1 MTVQTTDIPLLSCCL
16 CHQDIDSKATTIK
29 HLQSALDAKSQTIN
43 ILSKANKNQNKDGGG
58 SLETYIEE
66 VAEEMCKSKLAAK
79 DTEVNRLMELLHD
92 LEERQ
97 STQSGSQPSKAEAQ
111 RLEEELEELRRSNAA
126 ALAPLREQNEAL
138 TEQVHA
144 LKEQAQQSAS
154 QLSQFREYQ
163 SKAFELKSA
172 NDALNEQL
180 DAVNEEIQQM
190 QAEHKEELDQLQKEL
205 STLQSDRQ
213 AHHQAVAAQIDSK
226 VKAIRLSLESE
237 KQSLEQELEDARE
250 NARVQLQAVS
260 SERDHLQLRLHAQEV
275 EVQALRDAVG
285 SVPEC
290 EKQSEEQAE
299 SQPRRVVQAQQVER
313 AKALREQSQFAFD
326 EMTRHLA
333 EIREAGE
340 TERKRLQADLDQ
352 QLKQR
357 AAALLEV
364 QNERDSLQT
373 QAEALE
379 QANKAVSLQ
388 RDEIARQLREKERIN
403 QELADELE
411 EQREQFRTT
420 QQRYG
425 VLSLVHSLQRSTVLP
440 AFSLLRRALPPGGL
454 GAPGPGRDPAGPAGP
469 AGPVEEAS
477 YSDAE
482 SDDSYG
488 LDDRGQQEFAQLMKD
503 NTFES
508 LFVGADRVSED
519 ATAVTGELQEHMT
532 NIVTSLEL
540 FPQMHTGLMQELDK
554 RGFGRELRK
563 FLLLMQ
569 RAVGRSVRMA
579 STMAELTDK
588 HANVNVRLKNLLGSK
603 KLEWHMKSLRMSGQ
617 HEVLLRFQRNQTKAL
632 KADLDD
638 VLEQLGDQ
646 CEQNRKVKQEL
657 EDARLQLEASK
668 GTQEEEL
675 RIQLEAS
682 KDSEARLRSQSLE
695 KDLHLRE
702 VREQLDAAQKQ
713 IQTLEALQAEGAD
726 RDGAQGP
733 QPQIEQS
740 LEGSGPR
747 PGPPQGQEDAD
758 SVAEPTIASASA
770 SGKGQKGKK
779 GPPKKGPPP
788 QGESEPSAVPTPT
801 LPEED
806 ATATPAPKGKGKKGP
821 GPPPPKASQEPA
833 AEEPSTTEDAAT
845 AEEPKAKAKGKG
857 KKGPPGPPPAKASP
871 ETSEEPSVTEEAAE
885 QQASAVPSKGKG
897 KKGPPM
903 PGKGGPGP
911 APGPS
916 CEENSQSAE
925 GVEGAAP
932 KKGKP
937 APPKGGPK
945 GKAAGKGKTALPDVD
960 PGPEPPKHLVGKKF
974 HWTNVVG
981 TRFAGSMFQ
990 QIVESL
996 NSNKTEHVEAEP
1008 DDQADTKQEPERK
1021 PKMHTLLEKLT
1032 GTFFKSK
1039 EEPPDAAGKDQKEAR
1054 KKTVAQ
1060 CLPPKKSQAV
1070 EIFLNGCG
1078 VNIDHVRRCV
1088 LDLDAENLSKVI
1100 ELYPKGDELQE
1111 LMDFKKD
1118 NDPTVLP
1125 WARAEEFLIQLMDI
1139 SDFKVRAECCLT
1151 RGMFSSECDEVERD
1165 LTTLHAAL
1173 TDTCKCE
1180 NLRKIFTVIM
1190 QIGNYLN
1197 HGTNKG
1203 AQRGFTLDTLPLLS
1217 RVEGFEGKA
1226 YSLLRFIM
1234 DEVDVDV
1241 KAGAML
1247 ELKFCEEA
1255 SKLDFDESVRRLS
1268 EMQKQLAIL
1277 EEALG
1282 PPGDGEGEGKEKPSR
1297 FGEHFEAEMRSFLTD
1312 AKLRVS
1318 KLQQQSDEVQELS
1331 KTSCDLFAE
1340 KPRTPA
1346 PETLGKL
1353 AAFRKVRTRLGAGS
1367 RPREGARDKYEGG
1380 REECAR

>member
-1 MTVQTTDIPLLSCCL
+1 MTGMERSSIEHTIHSLQK
-16 CHQDIDSKATTIK
+16 DIDSKATTIK

-79 DTEVNRLMELLHD
+79 DNEVNRLMELLHD

-454 GAPGPGRDPAGPAGP
+454 GVPGPGRDPAGR
-469 AGPVEEAS
+469 PVEEAS

-668 GTQEEEL
+668 GTQE
-675 RIQLEAS
+675 
-682 KDSEARLRSQSLE
+682 
-695 KDLHLRE
+695 
-702 VREQLDAAQKQ
+702 
-713 IQTLEALQAEGAD
+713 
-726 RDGAQGP
+726 
-733 QPQIEQS
+733 
-740 LEGSGPR
+740 
-747 PGPPQGQEDAD
+747 
-758 SVAEPTIASASA
+758 
-770 SGKGQKGKK
+770 
-779 GPPKKGPPP
+779 
-788 QGESEPSAVPTPT
+788 
-801 LPEED
+801 
-806 ATATPAPKGKGKKGP
+806 
-821 GPPPPKASQEPA
+821 KASQEPA

-845 AEEPKAKAKGKG
+845 AEEPKARAKGKG

-871 ETSEEPSVTEEAAE
+871 ETAEEPSVTEEAAE

-937 APPKGGPK
+937 APPKGGPQ

-1039 EEPPDAAGKDQKEAR
+1039 EEPPDAAWKDQKEAR

-1125 WARAEEFLIQLMDI
+1125 WARAEEFLIQLMNI

-1282 PPGDGEGEGKEKPSR
+1282 PPGD
-1297 FGEHFEAEMRSFLTD
+1297 LD
-1312 AKLRVS
+1312 
-1318 KLQQQSDEVQELS
+1318 
-1331 KTSCDLFAE
+1331 
-1340 KPRTPA
+1340 
-1346 PETLGKL
+1346 
-1353 AAFRKVRTRLGAGS
+1353 GS
-1367 RPREGARDKYEGG
+1367 
-1380 REECAR
+1380 

>member
-1 MTVQTTDIPLLSCCL
+1 MEEGRWRRTLKRPVLEIPPFNSCTLTQVSARSPRKCARASLRQRTTRRLLGPGPWDRL
-16 CHQDIDSKATTIK
+16 GEAKPEGPKA
-29 HLQSALDAKSQTIN
+29 
-43 ILSKANKNQNKDGGG
+43 LSP
-58 SLETYIEE
+58 
-66 VAEEMCKSKLAAK
+66 
-79 DTEVNRLMELLHD
+79 EVNRLMELLHD

-97 STQSGSQPSKAEAQ
+97 STQSGSQPSKEAQ
-111 RLEEELEELRRSNAA
+111 RLEEELEELRRST
-126 ALAPLREQNEAL
+126 APLREQNEAL
-138 TEQVHA
+138 AEQVKA
-144 LKEQAQQSAS
+144 LKEQAQQSAAKAEAAS
-154 QLSQFREYQ
+154 QQLSQFREYQ

-190 QAEHKEELDQLQKEL
+190 QAEHNEELDQLQKEL

-213 AHHQAVAAQIDSK
+213 AHHLAVAAQIDSK

-237 KQSLEQELEDARE
+237 KRSLEQELEDARE

-285 SVPEC
+285 CSVE
-290 EKQSEEQAE
+290 EKSEEPAE
-299 SQPRRVVQAQQVER
+299 SSESEPRRVQQVER

-388 RDEIARQLREKERIN
+388 RDEIARQLREKERMN

-411 EQREQFRTT
+411 EQREQFRTN

-440 AFSLLRRALPPGGL
+440 AFSLLRRALPALPSGEN
-454 GAPGPGRDPAGPAGP
+454 PGPPVGSVPVCSGGGGGPAQ
-469 AGPVEEAS
+469 EAES

-569 RAVGRSVRMA
+569 RAMGRSVRMA

-603 KLEWHMKSLRMSGQ
+603 KLEWHMKSLRISGQ
-617 HEVLLRFQRNQTKAL
+617 HEVLLRFQRNQTTAL

-657 EDARLQLEASK
+657 EDARLQLASK
-668 GTQEEEL
+668 GAPQEEEL

-695 KDLHLRE
+695 QELHLRE

-713 IQTLEALQAEGAD
+713 IQTLEALQAD
-726 RDGAQGP
+726 RDRDREKGE
-733 QPQIEQS
+733 QPPAAEQS
-740 LEGSGPR
+740 NSEGSGPG
-747 PGPPQGQEDAD
+747 PGPPQSQEDAD
-758 SVAEPTIASASA
+758 SVAEPASASAASA

-779 GPPKKGPPP
+779 GPPKKGPPMP
-788 QGESEPSAVPTPT
+788 QGESEQAAVPTPT
-801 LPEED
+801 PDD
-806 ATATPAPKGKGKKGP
+806 ATEAPTPKPKGKGKKGP
-821 GPPPPKASQEPA
+821 GPPPPKASPEPEA
-833 AEEPSTTEDAAT
+833 SEETSGPSETTATEATEDA
-845 AEEPKAKAKGKG
+845 PPSKGKGKG
-857 KKGPPGPPPAKASP
+857 KKGPGPPPAKASP
-871 ETSEEPSVTEEAAE
+871 GNAEEPSVTEDAAP
-885 QQASAVPSKGKG
+885 QASAVYSKGKG

-903 PGKGGPGP
+903 PPGKGGPAAGAAGA

-916 CEENSQSAE
+916 SGEENSNSQSVQAE
-925 GVEGAAP
+925 DAAP

-996 NSNKTEHVEAEP
+996 NSNKAEHVEAEP
-1008 DDQADTKQEPERK
+1008 EDQADTKQEPERK

-1088 LDLDAENLSKVI
+1088 LDLD
-1100 ELYPKGDELQE
+1100 
-1111 LMDFKKD
+1111 
-1118 NDPTVLP
+1118 T
-1125 WARAEEFLIQLMDI
+1125 
-1139 SDFKVRAECCLT
+1139 
-1151 RGMFSSECDEVERD
+1151 SEK
-1165 LTTLHAAL
+1165 AL
-1173 TDTCKCE
+1173 
-1180 NLRKIFTVIM
+1180 NVM
-1190 QIGNYLN
+1190 
-1197 HGTNKG
+1197 
-1203 AQRGFTLDTLPLLS
+1203 S
-1217 RVEGFEGKA
+1217 
-1226 YSLLRFIM
+1226 
-1234 DEVDVDV
+1234 
-1241 KAGAML
+1241 
-1247 ELKFCEEA
+1247 
-1255 SKLDFDESVRRLS
+1255 
-1268 EMQKQLAIL
+1268 
-1277 EEALG
+1277 
-1282 PPGDGEGEGKEKPSR
+1282 
-1297 FGEHFEAEMRSFLTD
+1297 
-1312 AKLRVS
+1312 
-1318 KLQQQSDEVQELS
+1318 
-1331 KTSCDLFAE
+1331 
-1340 KPRTPA
+1340 
-1346 PETLGKL
+1346 
-1353 AAFRKVRTRLGAGS
+1353 
-1367 RPREGARDKYEGG
+1367 
-1380 REECAR
+1380 